1 MNYYPFH
8 IGDYARDTRHLTVLE
23 HGAYRLLIDL
33 YYLREA
39 PLPLD
44 PQGLCRLV
52 CARSDD
58 EILAVKT
65 VLQEFFVGHP
75 DGWRHVRCDE
85 EIAKTREKADKA
97 KASAAVRWSKDA
109 NAMRTHSERN
119 AKAMLPIANSQ
130 EPIAK
135 RKEKNKEDHPALVLP
150 DWMPGSV
157 WQEWRQ
163 HRKAIRKPLT
173 AGAEDLTLRKLAA
186 MHDAGHDPIAVLRTS
201 IANGWT
207 GVFEP
212 AERSPPSTA
221 QRSTSAADRQA
232 EAIYRITGGLAGKPS
247 TDERVIDVESFR
259 QRQLAGR

>member
-44 PQGLCRLV
+44 LQGLCRLV

-85 EIAKTREKADKA
+85 EIAIYRAA
-97 KASAAVRWSKDA
+97 KGNHWAAK
-109 NAMRTHSERN
+109 
-119 AKAMLPIANSQ
+119 
-130 EPIAK
+130 
-135 RKEKNKEDHPALVLP
+135 
-150 DWMPGSV
+150 
-157 WQEWRQ
+157 
-163 HRKAIRKPLT
+163 LT
-173 AGAEDLTLRKLAA
+173 
-186 MHDAGHDPIAVLRTS
+186 
-201 IANGWT
+201 
-207 GVFEP
+207 
-212 AERSPPSTA
+212 TA
-221 QRSTSAADRQA
+221 QRAAIQAQRNAAKLSATPGWLTKQHRDEIAATYALSATRTASTGVPHNVDHIVPLRSDVVCGLHVPWNLQVITA
-232 EAIYRITGGLAGKPS
+232 EANRSKSNSLVA
-247 TDERVIDVESFR
+247 F
-259 QRQLAGR
+259 